1 MKLILCIVA
10 VAATG
15 LMLAAEGR
23 AGEMQAGGGG
33 ASSPSGSTNISGSAS
48 SRQPANPGSAVLL
61 QNGFIQ
67 TEGGSYKREQISLGD
82 AKRLFGIEI
91 DDFRQ
96 PVNSPL
102 VPSAKRMN
110 YFVRLPEGHI
120 AIDVPAGIRLT
131 NSAALVSV
139 AVLTN
144 TLPTPFPASTKP
156 WPKPDAP
163 STNAPRK

>member
-1 MKLILCIVA
+1 M
-10 VAATG
+10 
-15 LMLAAEGR
+15 
-23 AGEMQAGGGG
+23 
-33 ASSPSGSTNISGSAS
+33 
-48 SRQPANPGSAVLL
+48 

-139 AVLTN
+139 TVRTN
-144 TLPTPFPASTKP
+144 TLPTPFPPATKP
-156 WPKPDAP
+156 WPKRDAP
-163 STNAPRK
+163 STNAPGK